1 MGKSQRDKGMR
12 NEYLLRDQ
20 LRRFGYT
27 ADRVPASGAA
37 QGFKGDVRFSKEGQS
52 FLAEVKAR
60 KCSYASI
67 YALFAAHFNY
77 NKDDTLKLVTD
88 DGLLVNLSSS
98 PIGALE
104 SGGVYEYAYN
114 LPWCDAHKKAV
125 RRLGTLKKLAK
136 DCDVLAI
143 KDDNRPFLYLRFR

>member
-27 ADRVPASGAA
+27 ADRVPASGAS
-37 QGFKGDVRFSKEGQS
+37 QGFKGDVRFTKGDQS
-52 FLAEVKAR
+52 FLAEAKAR
-60 KCSYASI
+60 KCSYTSL
-67 YALFAAHFNY
+67 YALFAAHFAHS
-77 NKDDTLKLVTD
+77 KDDTLKLVTD
-88 DGLLVNLSSS
+88 DGQLINLSSS

-104 SGGVYEYAYN
+104 PGGVYEYAYN
-114 LPWCDAHKKAV
+114 LPWYAFHKKAV

-136 DCDVLAI
+136 DCDMLAI